1 MPAKNDPKGYY
12 GRLSVSP
19 TATADEIKAAY
30 RRLAK
35 HLHPDVNAN
44 LNAAALFKAVNEAY
58 ATLSN
63 PKLRTEYDASWY
75 TNQEHQKPAP
85 HREPIE
91 PICCSKC
98 GKVTAQPRSIV
109 FTRVIS
115 FWMTWIRPTCGIV
128 CSACA
133 REIAL
138 KESLISAVAGWWG
151 MWGLIHTPLSILSNA
166 TGGKRDKNIDDR
178 LLWYNAIAFL
188 SQGNFPLAY
197 ALARQ
202 ARNVQN
208 TVIANA
214 AEEMIVHL
222 RNSGIQAPGKLKDP
236 WTWRPLDVLAHLA
249 MLDAVLDALDK
260 AHPRRHSICSDICA
274 PSESQRKRGLLPTE
288 PELQP
293 DRDADAV
300 DRYAER
306 IAEMREGK
314 STHWAR

>member
-1 MPAKNDPKGYY
+1 MTDCGESIPAKNDPKGYY

-133 REIAL
+133 RGNRPKGKFDLGGCWLVGDVGTDPHPAL
-138 KESLISAVAGWWG
+138 DLKQRNRW
-151 MWGLIHTPLSILSNA
+151 
-166 TGGKRDKNIDDR
+166 
-178 LLWYNAIAFL
+178 
-188 SQGNFPLAY
+188 Q
-197 ALARQ
+197 ARQ
-202 ARNVQN
+202 
-208 TVIANA
+208 
-214 AEEMIVHL
+214 EH
-222 RNSGIQAPGKLKDP
+222 
-236 WTWRPLDVLAHLA
+236 
-249 MLDAVLDALDK
+249 
-260 AHPRRHSICSDICA
+260 
-274 PSESQRKRGLLPTE
+274 
-288 PELQP
+288 
-293 DRDADAV
+293 
-300 DRYAER
+300 
-306 IAEMREGK
+306 
-314 STHWAR
+314 